1 MKKPN
6 VAILGV
12 TGAVG
17 QEFMQLLEERNFPV
31 AELTLLASAR
41 SVGKKIKFRGK
52 EIAIREATPDSFK
65 GIDIVLSSAGGS
77 VSKQLVPHAVKA
89 GAVVVDN
96 TSAFRMVP
104 DVPLVIPEINPE
116 DIRKHKGIIANPNC
130 STIIALVPIF
140 PIHRAA
146 KIRRLVAATYQAA
159 SGAGAKAMAE
169 LEKQAMEILEKKKPT
184 LSVFPHQIAFNL
196 FSHNSAID
204 ATGYC
209 EEEIKMVRETK
220 KIFHDDQIK
229 VVATCVRVP
238 VFRAHSEALYLELE
252 KKLEVEEIRK
262 LLSKAQG
269 VRLID
274 DRQKNYFPMPIDA
287 SGKDD
292 VLVGRIREDDT
303 VSNGVALFVSGDQI
317 RKGAALNAI
326 QIAEI
331 LLKS

>member
-104 DVPLVIPEINPE
+104 DVPLVIPEINTE